1 MNASEE
7 NNETPAP
14 FKLPANV
21 RVLIFLVSLPGFAL
35 LGMMIYRFIR
45 DGLQADLSWFALIY
59 GAISCLLARVVIK
72 GHW

>member
-1 MNASEE
+1 MTTSQNQ
-7 NNETPAP
+7 NEQSTP

-35 LGMMIYRFIR
+35 LGMLIFRFIR
-45 DGLQADLSWFALIY
+45 DGLQADLSWFALVY